1 MKSCAGCSRTCRR
14 PREPDLQ
21 RFLDP
26 AVLAGISGLD
36 LIAKTVVDGFVAGL
50 HRSPDFGFSQEF
62 AEYRAYT
69 PGDDLR
75 HVDWNVYARTERAY
89 LKRYRGE
96 TNSLLT
102 VLLDA
107 SNSMKYTSHA
117 ISKMDYA
124 RYLAASLFY
133 LAIKDQRDAAGLIVF
148 DDEVRNYIRP
158 STRQGQL
165 ARLLG
170 GLELAEP
177 HARTDIAK
185 PLQHFQELLR
195 RRGLVLMISDFYE
208 SPEKIVRTIEPLR
221 FHGNEVVLFHV
232 LDPKEVALD
241 LHEPAILIDL
251 ETQESLEVTPDYTK
265 NEYRQKM
272 DAHIAD
278 LRERAQ
284 AAGMDYYLLIT
295 DRPLDG
301 ALREYLTIR
310 QGRD

>member
-1 MKSCAGCSRTCRR
+1 
-14 PREPDLQ
+14 
-21 RFLDP
+21 
-26 AVLAGISGLD
+26 VLSGISGLD

-107 SNSMKYTSHA
+107 SNSMKYTSHRVT
-117 ISKMDYA
+117 KMDYA

-133 LAIKDQRDAAGLIVF
+133 LSIKDQRDAAGLIVF

-165 ARLLG
+165 QRLLG

-185 PLQHFQELLR
+185 PLNHFQELLR

-221 FHGNEVVLFHV
+221 FHGNEVVLFQV
-232 LDPKEVALD
+232 LDPKEINLD
-241 LHEPAILIDL
+241 LREPAILIDL
-251 ETQESLEVTPDYTK
+251 ETQEHMEVTPDYAK

-278 LRERAQ
+278 LRDRTQ
-284 AAGMDYYLLIT
+284 AAGMDYYLLVT
-295 DRPLDG
+295 DRSLDG